1 LAEQGREHDL
11 QLEKMHG
18 ERNVADAR
26 MRHGLAQERD
36 FNALSNNNLVEMF
49 ETNLNEEGQAEGFKL
64 LKEGQ
69 DALNDPRIEPDEG
82 KRINQE
88 KIAQAH
94 ALKEDARYTI
104 AKEQRVGYEEG
115 FGAISGGFETNT
127 SHKRVRNAQGDWDV
141 MANMK
146 YIADDGAELTLTQE
160 DWDKFHLP
168 PSYENEAGEIK
179 APDTFNEL
187 TGLWNYKTVST
198 REQRDAA
205 EQQKKDSASAER
217 QKLYGMYQADRDSA
231 LNAGADYLNAAGT
244 NMTFNDWLTDVY
256 QLPGGVA
263 PAPAGQ
269 PAPAAQP
276 APAPAPAAV
285 APQPAP
291 QPVAPP
297 VEQTPPEQPVQADQ
311 PAGPVSDPAAPL
323 GQPSNPVVVAS
334 RAEEEAMR
342 ERGEINR
349 DAVVYNQGD
358 PEKPPSVVEAEARR
372 NDREAR
378 EAEMRAREDAA
389 IAEQAEAQRKDAE
402 EEAKRVQFKRERIPM
417 SAEEARM
424 REDRAMEEEAR
435 ARQVDRDRAEMHS
448 VAGLAFDPGGEVRAG
463 RTDTPMSMPADD
475 PRVTGH
481 KLRDGT
487 MQPTTAPNREYMA
500 ELERRDAEMRDRAE
514 SVNYEPNKQVAA
526 QYGINQNFQTHF
538 GEQQPTTT
546 LGVLNGQPH
555 QYPTDN
561 YKVPVYP
568 GAAEADQNSVEGIE
582 LQMQYNTAAW
592 QRDPN
597 HAVERVSSEQLM
609 EQTRRKYNQ
618 QPSWQGP
625 IQGF

>member
-1 LAEQGREHDL
+1 LYDENTG
-11 QLEKMHG
+11 
-18 ERNVADAR
+18 
-26 MRHGLAQERD
+26 
-36 FNALSNNNLVEMF
+36 
-49 ETNLNEEGQAEGFKL
+49 ETNA
-64 LKEGQ
+64 
-69 DALNDPRIEPDEG
+69 
-82 KRINQE
+82 
-88 KIAQAH
+88 
-94 ALKEDARYTI
+94 
-104 AKEQRVGYEEG
+104 
-115 FGAISGGFETNT
+115 
-127 SHKRVRNAQGDWDV
+127 
-141 MANMK
+141 
-146 YIADDGAELTLTQE
+146 LTQE
-160 DWDKFHLP
+160 EWEDTYRPKPFDDVSGNTHTATEFNFERGEWR
-168 PSYENEAGEIK
+168 YEITETAAQKGDRRQAAE
-179 APDTFNEL
+179 
-187 TGLWNYKTVST
+187 
-198 REQRDAA
+198 DAA
-205 EQQKKDSASAER
+205 KQER
-217 QKLYGMYQADRDSA
+217 QKLYGMYQADKQAYETIEQVAYNHS
-231 LNAGADYLNAAGT
+231 
-244 NMTFNDWLTDVY
+244 FNSWLTDVY

-276 APAPAPAAV
+276 APTPAPAAV
-285 APQPAP
+285 APPQAQPAP